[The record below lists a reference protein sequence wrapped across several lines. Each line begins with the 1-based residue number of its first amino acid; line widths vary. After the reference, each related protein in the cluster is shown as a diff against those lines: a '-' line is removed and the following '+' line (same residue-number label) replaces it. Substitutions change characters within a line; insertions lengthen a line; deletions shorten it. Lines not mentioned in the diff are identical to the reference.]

1 MIASITAKFAS
12 TPLELQAV
20 SKLRSFLRMSLNPS
34 VESSLHGGRNGM
46 KDKRTGKSS
55 VNEGSDWKRL
65 RSQSDGR
72 IRSAIE
78 RDPDAKPTDAEFWKT
93 ARVVMPTPKQT
104 VTIRLDADL
113 LDWLRREK
121 GYQSRI
127 NAVLRTYMDAQRAAT
142 RQS

>member
-1 MIASITAKFAS
+1 
-12 TPLELQAV
+12 
-20 SKLRSFLRMSLNPS
+20 
-34 VESSLHGGRNGM
+34 M
-46 KDKRTGKSS
+46 KDKRTEKSS

-72 IRSAIE
+72 IRRAME

-93 ARVVMPTPKQT
+93 ARVVMPAAKQT